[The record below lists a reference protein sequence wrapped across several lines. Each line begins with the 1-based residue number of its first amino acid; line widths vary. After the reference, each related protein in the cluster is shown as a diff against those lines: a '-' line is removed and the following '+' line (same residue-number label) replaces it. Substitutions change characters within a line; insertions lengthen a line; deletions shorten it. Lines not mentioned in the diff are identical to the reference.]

1 MIYQTCQR
9 LVKPRSVLYAFI
21 LSLFSS
27 NHTRMIW
34 PDDLSPAW
42 GGMFSPD
49 RNQKHIIKDR
59 NTAGSRSSPL
69 PVLQVDRRCADE
81 NTSDGPQEE
90 TRPERSKKFSF
101 FFFCLSAHPSFSLSF
116 CLKVSPSVTRTLLSL
131 IFLVNVQVLLCFQWL
146 FKLDS
151 ADYLNLDLAFYFTIC
166 LACFASQFIN
176 CSFTHSFFIL
186 SASPQSANDC
196 LLSLIQ
202 FLIKILLC
210 WSCREIQAQQSPQER
225 CAGTCS
231 AYQSICIILLI
242 IIGSSKQNAK

>member
-1 MIYQTCQR
+1 M
-9 LVKPRSVLYAFI
+9 LSF
-21 LSLFSS
+21 SLFSHLITHVWS
-27 NHTRMIW
+27 DQMTYRRLEEGCFLLTGIRSTLLKTETQLG
-34 PDDLSPAW
+34 PDHRLCPSSRWTVAALMRTHLMDHRRKQDQKGQRNFLS
-42 GGMFSPD
+42 
-49 RNQKHIIKDR
+49 
-59 NTAGSRSSPL
+59 
-69 PVLQVDRRCADE
+69 
-81 NTSDGPQEE
+81 
-90 TRPERSKKFSF
+90 